1 VRRRKTP
8 QQELTERVFGRR
20 EREQREEQV
29 EYLKKAKPEE
39 EGVAQQ
45 VRDSVSEILS
55 AVEKGGISAVR
66 RYSERLDSW
75 NPESFVVS
83 EKEIRRAGESVDE
96 EMKGHIQF
104 AIEQVS
110 NFARLQKETLV
121 DFEKET
127 LPGVILGQK
136 QIPVN
141 AVGSYTPS
149 GMYPMFGSSIMTVA
163 VAKVAGVK
171 RVVAIAAPRK
181 GEDGKPYGVYEPMLY
196 TMASCGADQILCIGG
211 VQALAAVSFGMEEVE
226 PVDMIVGAG
235 NVYVAEAKRQLFGEV
250 GIDLLAGPTEIAIIA
265 DDTADPHLLAA
276 DLLGQA
282 EHGPATPAVLI
293 TTSREVGEETM
304 REVDRWL
311 EGEWPTKDM
320 AGEAWHNRGEVI
332 LCESDEE
339 MVKVSDE
346 VATEHLEVQTRDP
359 DWFLERLTN
368 YGSLFLGEHS
378 TVAYS
383 DKAIGTNHVLPTN
396 RAARYTGGLWVGK
409 FTKTVTYQKVSAEG
423 TEQVAPAAAAIS
435 DGEFMHGH
443 ALTCRVREER
453 VEREQALE

>member
-1 VRRRKTP
+1 MT
-8 QQELTERVFGRR
+8 QGI
-20 EREQREEQV
+20 
-29 EYLKKAKPEE
+29 
-39 EGVAQQ
+39 
-45 VRDSVSEILS
+45 RDTVSRILLE
-55 AVEKGGISAVR
+55 VEKEGISAIR
-66 RYSERLDSW
+66 RYSEQLDGW
-75 NPESFVVS
+75 NPESFVVG
-83 EKEIRRAGESVDE
+83 EEEIKRATDAVDDE
-96 EMKGHIQF
+96 LKGHIEF
-104 AIEQVS
+104 AKEQVQ

-127 LPGVILGQK
+127 LPGIVLGQK

-141 AVGSYTPS
+141 AVGCYTPS
-149 GMYPMFGSSIMTVA
+149 GLYPMFASSIMTVA

-196 TMASCGADQILCIGG
+196 TMATSGADQILCLGG
-211 VQALAAVSFGMEEVE
+211 VQALAAVSFGYEEVE

-235 NVYVAEAKRQLFGEV
+235 NAYVAEAKRQLFGQV

-265 DDTADPHLLAA
+265 DETADPHLLAA

-293 TTSREVGEETM
+293 TTSREVGEETI

-311 EGEWPTKDM
+311 EGEWPTKEM
-320 AGEAWHNRGEVI
+320 AGEAWRNRGEVI

-339 MVKVSDE
+339 MVKVSDQ
-346 VATEHLEVQTRDP
+346 VATEHLEVQTKDP

-409 FTKTVTYQKVSAEG
+409 FTKTVTYQKVTAEG
-423 TEQVAPAAAAIS
+423 TEQVAPAAAAIA
-435 DGEFMHGH
+435 DGEFMLGH
-443 ALTCRVREER
+443 ALTCRIRQER
-453 VEREQALE
+453 IKQRASTK

>member
-1 VRRRKTP
+1 VGKTPRRRKGSP
-8 QQELTERVFGRR
+8 KEGAE
-20 EREQREEQV
+20 V
-29 EYLKKAKPEE
+29 EYLKRAQPQE
-39 EGVAQQ
+39 EGVTQK
-45 VRDSVSEILS
+45 VRDAVSEILL
-55 AVEKGGISAVR
+55 AVEKEGIAAVR
-66 RYSERLDSW
+66 RYSERLDDW

-83 EKEIRRAGESVDE
+83 EEEIRRATESVDDE
-96 EMKGHIQF
+96 LKDHIRF
-104 AIEQVS
+104 AQEQVE

-127 LPGVILGQK
+127 LPGVVLGQK

-181 GEDGKPYGVYEPMLY
+181 GQDGKPYGVYEPMLY
-196 TMASCGADQILCIGG
+196 TMASCGADQILCVGG

-235 NVYVAEAKRQLFGEV
+235 NAYVAEAKRQLFGRV

-293 TTSREVGEETM
+293 TTSREVGEETI
-304 REVDRWL
+304 REVDGWL
-311 EGEWPTKDM
+311 EGEWPTKEM
-320 AGEAWHNRGEVI
+320 AGEAWRNRGEVI

-346 VATEHLEVQTRDP
+346 VATEHLEVQTKDP

-409 FTKTVTYQKVSAEG
+409 FTKTVTYQKVTAEG
-423 TEQVAPAAAAIS
+423 TEQVAPAAAAVA
-435 DGEFMHGH
+435 DGEFMLGH
-443 ALTCRVREER
+443 ALTCRIRQER
-453 VEREQALE
+453 VGQRTGAT

>member
-1 VRRRKTP
+1 
-8 QQELTERVFGRR
+8 
-20 EREQREEQV
+20 V
-29 EYLKKAKPEE
+29 EYLKKAKPV
-39 EGVAQQ
+39 GDQ
-45 VRDSVSEILS
+45 VTQGIRDTVSRILLE
-55 AVEKGGISAVR
+55 VEKEGISAIR
-66 RYSERLDSW
+66 RYSEQLDGW
-75 NPESFVVS
+75 NPESFVVG
-83 EKEIRRAGESVDE
+83 EEEIKRATDAVDDE
-96 EMKGHIQF
+96 LKGHIEF
-104 AIEQVS
+104 AKEQVQ

-121 DFEKET
+121 DFERET
-127 LPGVILGQK
+127 LPGVVLGQK

-181 GEDGKPYGVYEPMLY
+181 GQDGKPYGVYEPMLY
-196 TMASCGADQILCIGG
+196 TMASCGADQILCVGG

-235 NVYVAEAKRQLFGEV
+235 NAYVAEAKRQLFGQV

-265 DDTADPHLLAA
+265 DETADPHLLAA

-293 TTSREVGEETM
+293 TTSREVGEETI

-311 EGEWPTKDM
+311 EGEWPTKEM
-320 AGEAWHNRGEVI
+320 AGEAWRNRGEVI

-346 VATEHLEVQTRDP
+346 VATEHLEVQTKDP

-409 FTKTVTYQKVSAEG
+409 FTKTVTYQKVTAEG
-423 TEQVAPAAAAIS
+423 TEQVAPAAAAVA
-435 DGEFMHGH
+435 DGEFMLGH
-443 ALTCRVREER
+443 ALTCRIRQER
-453 VEREQALE
+453 VGQSTGAR

>member
-1 VRRRKTP
+1 M
-8 QQELTERVFGRR
+8 
-20 EREQREEQV
+20 
-29 EYLKKAKPEE
+29 EYLKKGQPQEE
-39 EGVAQQ
+39 AVNQQ
-45 VRDSVSEILS
+45 IRDTVSEILT
-55 AVEKGGISAVR
+55 AVQKEGIAAVR
-66 RYSERLDSW
+66 RYSERLDGW

-83 EKEIRRAGESVDE
+83 EEEIRRAEESVDDE
-96 EMKGHIQF
+96 LKGHIRVAQ
-104 AIEQVS
+104 EQVE

-121 DFEKET
+121 DFERET

-181 GEDGKPYGVYEPMLY
+181 GPDGKPYGVYEPMLY
-196 TMASCGADQILCIGG
+196 TMASCGADQILCVGG

-235 NVYVAEAKRQLFGEV
+235 NAYVAEAKRQLFGQA

-265 DDTADPHLLAA
+265 DETADPHLLAA

-293 TTSREVGEETM
+293 TTSRDVGEETI

-311 EGEWPTKDM
+311 EGDWPTKEM
-320 AGEAWHNRGEVI
+320 AGEAWRNRGEVI

-339 MVKVSDE
+339 TVKVSDQ

-409 FTKTVTYQKVSAEG
+409 FTKTVTYQKVTAEG
-423 TEQVAPAAAAIS
+423 TEQVAPAAAAVA
-435 DGEFMHGH
+435 DGEFMLGH
-443 ALTCRVREER
+443 ALTCRIRQER
-453 VEREQALE
+453 VGQSTDAR

>member
-1 VRRRKTP
+1 MH
-8 QQELTERVFGRR
+8 EGRSESPKEAR
-20 EREQREEQV
+20 EV
-29 EYLKKAKPEE
+29 EYLKRGRPQEE
-39 EGVAQQ
+39 TVTQQ
-45 VRDSVSEILS
+45 IRDTVSEILS
-55 AVEKGGISAVR
+55 AVQKKGIVAVR
-66 RYSERLDSW
+66 RYSERLDGW

-83 EKEIRRAGESVDE
+83 DEEVRRAEGSVDDE
-96 EMKGHIQF
+96 LKGHIRF
-104 AIEQVS
+104 AQEQVE
-110 NFARLQKETLV
+110 NFARLQRETLV

-127 LPGVILGQK
+127 LPGVVLGQK

-196 TMASCGADQILCIGG
+196 TMASCGADQILCVGG

-235 NVYVAEAKRQLFGEV
+235 NAYVAEAKRQLFGQV

-304 REVDRWL
+304 KEVDRWL
-311 EGEWPTKDM
+311 EGEWPTKEM
-320 AGEAWHNRGEVI
+320 AGEAWRNRGEVI

-359 DWFLERLTN
+359 DWFLDRLTN

-409 FTKTVTYQKVSAEG
+409 FTKTVTYQKVTPEG
-423 TEQVAPAAAAIS
+423 TEQVAPAAAAVA
-435 DGEFMHGH
+435 DGEFMFGH
-443 ALTCRVREER
+443 ALPCRIRQER
-453 VEREQALE
+453 VGQGTAAR

>member
-1 VRRRKTP
+1 M
-8 QQELTERVFGRR
+8 
-20 EREQREEQV
+20 
-29 EYLKKAKPEE
+29 EYLKRAQPQE
-39 EGVAQQ
+39 EGVTQK
-45 VRDSVSEILS
+45 VRDAVSEILS
-55 AVEKGGISAVR
+55 AVEKEGIAAVR
-66 RYSERLDSW
+66 RYSDQLDDW

-83 EKEIRRAGESVDE
+83 EEEIRRAEESVDDE
-96 EMKGHIQF
+96 LREHIRF
-104 AIEQVS
+104 AQEQVE
-110 NFARLQKETLV
+110 NFARLQRETLV

-127 LPGVILGQK
+127 LPGVVLGQK

-181 GEDGKPYGVYEPMLY
+181 GQDGKPYGVYEPMLY
-196 TMASCGADQILCIGG
+196 TMASCGADQILCVGG
-211 VQALAAVSFGMEEVE
+211 VQALAAVSFGVEEVE

-235 NVYVAEAKRQLFGEV
+235 NAYVAEAKRQLFGRV

-265 DDTADPHLLAA
+265 DETADPPLLAA

-293 TTSREVGEETM
+293 TTSREVGEETIK
-304 REVDRWL
+304 EVDRWL
-311 EGEWPTKDM
+311 AGEWPTKEM
-320 AGEAWHNRGEVI
+320 AGEAWRNRGEVI

-346 VATEHLEVQTRDP
+346 VATEHLEVQTKDP
-359 DWFLERLTN
+359 NWFLERLTN

-409 FTKTVTYQKVSAEG
+409 FTKTVTYQKVTAEG
-423 TEQVAPAAAAIS
+423 TEQVAPAAAAVA
-435 DGEFMHGH
+435 DAEFMLGH
-443 ALTCRVREER
+443 ALTCRIRQER
-453 VEREQALE
+453 VGQRSAARQG

>member
-1 VRRRKTP
+1 
-8 QQELTERVFGRR
+8 
-20 EREQREEQV
+20 V
-29 EYLKKAKPEE
+29 EYLKKGQAQEE
-39 EGVAQQ
+39 AVTQQ
-45 VRDSVSEILS
+45 IRDTVSEILS
-55 AVEKGGISAVR
+55 AVQKEGIAAVR
-66 RYSERLDSW
+66 RYSERLDGW

-83 EKEIRRAGESVDE
+83 EEEIRRAEGSVDDE
-96 EMKGHIQF
+96 LKEHIRF
-104 AIEQVS
+104 AQEQVE
-110 NFARLQKETLV
+110 NFASLQKETLV
-121 DFEKET
+121 DFERET

-171 RVVAIAAPRK
+171 RIVAIAAPRK
-181 GEDGKPYGVYEPMLY
+181 GQDGKPYGVYEPMLY
-196 TMASCGADQILCIGG
+196 TMASCGADQILCVGG

-235 NVYVAEAKRQLFGEV
+235 NAYVAEAKRQLFGQV

-265 DDTADPHLLAA
+265 DETADPHLLAA

-293 TTSREVGEETM
+293 TTSRDVGEETI

-311 EGEWPTKDM
+311 EGDWPTKEM
-320 AGEAWHNRGEVI
+320 AGEAWRNRGEVI
-332 LCESDEE
+332 LCESNEE

-409 FTKTVTYQKVSAEG
+409 FTKTVTYQKVTAEG
-423 TEQVAPAAAAIS
+423 TEQVAPAAAAVA
-435 DGEFMHGH
+435 DGEFMLGH
-443 ALTCRVREER
+443 ALTCRIRQER
-453 VEREQALE
+453 AKERTGAK